1 MHLNHDKS
9 ELICADTATRDA
21 MLPVVP
27 RLRPVDPHDATFGY
41 VHEWM
46 MYDMHLKASTWSK
59 VLSGRHA
66 SRAQAVVGGKVYI

>member
-1 MHLNHDKS
+1 MVLFLQLSLSSCVVKKACIYIYIYMHLNHDKS

-41 VHEWM
+41 VHE
-46 MYDMHLKASTWSK
+46 
-59 VLSGRHA
+59 
-66 SRAQAVVGGKVYI
+66 